1 MELRQYL
8 QIAQRWAW
16 LLVLGLVLGAGGGY
30 LGTMYQSPVYK
41 SSTKILVS
49 RSPEQSSTDFA
60 YLNDQ
65 QLAQTYIQLLTTQPV
80 LDAVEGTLGFPIKS
94 DQVNAQLVSNTQL
107 VQLSVEDTDPDRA
120 AQICNTLVEEL
131 ILQNEEL
138 QTSRFTSSE
147 ESLQAQLSQVEAQI
161 ATLQGEI
168 ADISEEALLTQQ
180 EEVRAEINK
189 LESQVLKVQK
199 EITEISPP
207 IPANSLKV
215 APTLSPEET
224 SLLQEKQLRLEQL
237 QSTLDFYQSIYLN
250 LVGKGGS
257 SLTRGDNS
265 QLNQM
270 QSTLALYQQIYSNL
284 LNSYESIRLA
294 RLQNTPNVVQVE
306 LAAPNYR
313 PIRPQ
318 PLNNI
323 GLGGAVG
330 LMLAAGI
337 IFLIEYLDDTIK
349 TPGDIAQLFDL
360 PVIGYIAEMSQ
371 DLNGIGSVYVN
382 EEPRSPV
389 TEAFRSL
396 RTNIEFAGVDQP
408 LRTIMVASA
417 NPAEGK
423 TTVAVNLA
431 MVFAQSGK
439 DVVVVD
445 ADMRRPKV
453 HRFLGISNRAGLS
466 DVFLNSRTIQAIERP
481 WKDTK
486 LSVITSGSLPPNPS
500 ELLASDKMFRFI
512 ENLKQEKDIS
522 IIDSPPFVVSDAS
535 VLASKVDGVILVV
548 QPGKTHADSIR
559 ACVEQMSRVEARLL
573 GIVFNRIPRNRGY
586 YYGGY
591 QHYSQYYVYKGY
603 KGYNGYY
610 GDYHEDGSKP
620 VSKNHKHATD
630 RKTIG
635 G

>member
-1 MELRQYL
+1 MELKQYL

-16 LLVLGLVLGAGGGY
+16 LLILGLVLGAGGGY
-30 LGTMYQSPVYK
+30 LGTMYQTPVYQ

-80 LDAVEGTLGFPIKS
+80 LSAVEETLGFPVKAE
-94 DQVNAQLVSNTQL
+94 QVTAQLVSNTQL
-107 VQLSVEDTDPDRA
+107 IKLSVEDTDADRA
-120 AQICNTLVEEL
+120 AQICNTLVKEL
-131 ILQNEEL
+131 ISQNEEL

-161 ATLQGEI
+161 ATLQSEI
-168 ADISEEALLTQQ
+168 ADISEEALLAQQ
-180 EEVRAEINK
+180 EEVKAEINK
-189 LESQVLKVQK
+189 LESQILKVQK

-207 IPANSLKV
+207 IPENSLRV

-237 QSTLDFYQSIYLN
+237 QSTLNFYQSIYLN

-257 SLTRGDNS
+257 SLTGDNS

-284 LNSYESIRLA
+284 LNSYETIRLA

-306 LAAPNYR
+306 LATPNHR

-337 IFLIEYLDDTIK
+337 VFLIEYLDDTIK
-349 TPGDIAQLFDL
+349 TPADIAQLFDL
-360 PVIGYIAEMSQ
+360 PVIGYIAEMAK
-371 DLNGIGSVYVN
+371 DLNGKGSIYVN

-408 LRTIMVASA
+408 LKSIMVASV
-417 NPAEGK
+417 NPGEGK

-439 DVVVVD
+439 EVVVVD

-453 HRFLGISNRAGLS
+453 HQFFGISNRAGLS
-466 DVFLNSRTIQAIERP
+466 DIFLNSRTIQAIERP
-481 WKDTK
+481 WKETK

-500 ELLASDKMFRFI
+500 ELLATDKMFRFLD
-512 ENLKQEKDIS
+512 NLKQEKDIS
-522 IIDSPPFVVSDAS
+522 ILDSPPFVVSDAS

-559 ACVEQMSRVEARLL
+559 ACLEQLSRVEARLL

-603 KGYNGYY
+603 NGYY

-620 VSKNHKHATD
+620 ASKNHKQAAG
-630 RKTIG
+630 RKVIG

>member
-1 MELRQYL
+1 MELKQYL

-16 LLVLGLVLGAGGGY
+16 LLILGLVLGAGGGY
-30 LGTMYQSPVYK
+30 LGTMYQTPVYQ

-80 LDAVEGTLGFPIKS
+80 LSAVEETLGFPVKAE
-94 DQVNAQLVSNTQL
+94 QVTAQLVSNTQL
-107 VQLSVEDTDPDRA
+107 IKLSVEDTDADRA
-120 AQICNTLVEEL
+120 AQICNTLVKEL
-131 ILQNEEL
+131 ISQNEEL

-161 ATLQGEI
+161 ATLQSEI
-168 ADISEEALLTQQ
+168 ADISEEALLAQQ
-180 EEVRAEINK
+180 EEVKAEIDK
-189 LESQVLKVQK
+189 LESQILKVQK

-207 IPANSLKV
+207 IPENSLRV

-237 QSTLDFYQSIYLN
+237 QSTLNFYQSIYLN

-257 SLTRGDNS
+257 SLTGDNS

-284 LNSYESIRLA
+284 LNSYETIRLA

-306 LAAPNYR
+306 LATPNHR

-337 IFLIEYLDDTIK
+337 VFLIEYLDDTIK
-349 TPGDIAQLFDL
+349 TPADIAQLFDL
-360 PVIGYIAEMSQ
+360 PVIGYIAEMAK
-371 DLNGIGSVYVN
+371 DLNGKGFIYVN

-408 LRTIMVASA
+408 LRSIMVASA
-417 NPAEGK
+417 NPGEGK

-439 DVVVVD
+439 EVVVVD

-453 HRFLGISNRAGLS
+453 HQFLGISNRAGLS
-466 DVFLNSRTIQAIERP
+466 DIFLNSRTIQAIERP
-481 WKDTK
+481 WKETK

-500 ELLASDKMFRFI
+500 ELLATDKMFRFLD
-512 ENLKQEKDIS
+512 NLKQEKDVS
-522 IIDSPPFVVSDAS
+522 ILDSPPFVVSDAS

-559 ACVEQMSRVEARLL
+559 ACLEQLSRVEARLL

-603 KGYNGYY
+603 NGYY

-620 VSKNHKHATD
+620 ASKNHKQAAG
-630 RKTIG
+630 RKVIG